1 MSQAIIMIYINI
13 LKFVLINQLEKDQSI
28 IETRRLKNIVV
39 FIQTILNFVLS
50 IKNINTDV
58 AFKNWVPFSTYKTE
72 INDVFID
79 EANHIY
85 IAIPLYNLTKYSD
98 NSSDTSGSLWQF
110 KRDEVSNNNNDLPAD
125 DSQSFKYK
133 AALVGKPADT
143 VNNANSS
150 AKNTKIVF
158 ISI

>member
-1 MSQAIIMIYINI
+1 M
-13 LKFVLINQLEKDQSI
+13 
-28 IETRRLKNIVV
+28 
-39 FIQTILNFVLS
+39 LS

-85 IAIPLYNLTKYSD
+85 IAIPMYNLTKYSD

-110 KRDEVSNNNNDLPAD
+110 KRDEVSNNNNDLTAD

-133 AALVGKPADT
+133 AAIVGKPADT

-150 AKNTKIVF
+150 AKSTKIIF
-158 ISI
+158 ISIWVIFEDHWKCH

>member
-1 MSQAIIMIYINI
+1 M
-13 LKFVLINQLEKDQSI
+13 
-28 IETRRLKNIVV
+28 
-39 FIQTILNFVLS
+39 LS

-85 IAIPLYNLTKYSD
+85 IAIPMCNLTKYSD

-110 KRDEVSNNNNDLPAD
+110 KRDEVSNNNNDLTAD

-133 AALVGKPADT
+133 AAIVGKPADT

-150 AKNTKIVF
+150 AKSTKIVF
-158 ISI
+158 ISIWVIFEDHWKCH